1 MLCIDVR
8 ASREYNEKKRCKA
21 MTGKVK
27 LRKEMV
33 LSLHRMKA
41 LGNQNNKQ
49 VQDYNPQYFCQI

>member
-1 MLCIDVR
+1 
-8 ASREYNEKKRCKA
+8 

-49 VQDYNPQYFCQI
+49 VQDYNPQYFCQIW